1 MSWSHY
7 SKVGVALVVLLA
19 AVATPAA
26 AVSVSQSSDA
36 GSVTVG
42 EEVDVIYTLDDLYD
56 EVDGNWTL
64 QGTTDLAEPTWTV
77 AIYDNQGNRIGE
89 NKTVAAGNFSQTISG
104 STTEVV
110 VRIRGTVERPGEFS
124 YDSPQQTTLAAFEQ
138 QVGNSVTNISTDTAR
153 PETNDSSDARV
164 AIDAANETVAEANE
178 AGADVADAESD
189 LDSAIDAYDGENFDN
204 AQTLAER
211 AEEKA
216 QDALD
221 EQESGGSNTMLYIGI
236 AAVVLLLVVGGGYWY
251 LNRGDDYDELG

>member
-7 SKVGVALVVLLA
+7 SKVGLALVVLLA

-26 AVSVSQSSDA
+26 AVSVSESTDA
-36 GSVTVG
+36 ETVTVG
-42 EEVDVIYTLDDLYD
+42 EQVDVTYTLTDLYD

-77 AIYDNQGNRIGE
+77 AVYDNQGNRIGE
-89 NKTVAAGNFSQTISG
+89 NKTVAESNFTQSIGG
-104 STTEVV
+104 STTEVL
-110 VRIRGTVERPGEFS
+110 VRVRGTVERPGEFS
-124 YDSPQQTTLAAFEQ
+124 YESPQQTTLAAFEQ

-153 PETNDSSDARV
+153 PETNGSSAARS
-164 AIDAANETVAEANE
+164 AIESAASTVDEAN
-178 AGADVADAESD
+178 GLDADVTEAESD

-216 QDALD
+216 QSAIDD
-221 EQESGGSNTMLYIGI
+221 EESGGSNTMLYVGI
-236 AAVVLLLVVGGGYWY
+236 AAVVLLLLLGGGYWY
-251 LNRGDDYDELG
+251 LSGDEEYDELG